1 MGLAYNLLNF
11 AVKPV
16 ERGVQ
21 YPERMPK
28 QQSLADRLQFI
39 MAEMGWN
46 QAELARE
53 MGCTRAAVNNY
64 ISGFS
69 KKVDPKFAF
78 RLQDHHRWNAR
89 WILEGEPP
97 ARIEPLTP
105 REEAL
110 LAKLRALPEER
121 RRALVLI
128 LENL

>member
-1 MGLAYNLLNF
+1 
-11 AVKPV
+11 
-16 ERGVQ
+16 
-21 YPERMPK
+21 MPRK
-28 QQSLADRLQFI
+28 QALADRLQHI
-39 MAEMGWN
+39 MDEMGWS

-64 ISGFS
+64 MSGFS
-69 KKVDPKFAF
+69 KKVDPTFAF
-78 RLQDHHRWNAR
+78 RLQDKHRWNAR

-121 RRALVLI
+121 RRAVDLI
-128 LENL
+128 LDSL